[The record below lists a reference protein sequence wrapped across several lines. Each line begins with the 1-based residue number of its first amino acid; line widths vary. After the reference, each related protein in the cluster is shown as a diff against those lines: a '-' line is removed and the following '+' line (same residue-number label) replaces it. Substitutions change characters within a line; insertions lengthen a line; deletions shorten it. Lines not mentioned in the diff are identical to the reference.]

1 MIFPPMKIVE
11 SALEMQ
17 QAMLALRAQGK
28 RIGFVPTMGNL
39 HDGHLSLVR
48 LAKKHA
54 DAVVVSIFVNPT
66 QFGPTEDFAAYPRT
80 FAADRA
86 LCEREGVDFVFYPS
100 VAEIYPTG
108 ASVSVTENSLSRTLC
123 GAARPGHFDGVC
135 TIVAKLFNIVLPH
148 IAVLGEKDAQQL
160 RVLRRMVR
168 DLRFPVE
175 ILPGPTIREPDGLAR
190 SSRNQYLTPAQRPQA
205 ACLRRALDEA
215 ERLFAQGERDP
226 GKLIAAM
233 RVLIAQAPDAK
244 IDYVSIVDDETL
256 QPLDGPIV
264 RPALAALAV
273 WVGKPRLIDNTT
285 LRPV

>member
-1 MIFPPMKIVE
+1 MNILQT
-11 SALEMQ
+11 ALEMQ
-17 QAMLALRAQGK
+17 QTALALRAQGK

-39 HDGHLSLVR
+39 HEGHLSLLR
-48 LAKKHA
+48 LARQHA
-54 DAVVVSIFVNPT
+54 DVLVVSIFVNPT
-66 QFGPTEDFAAYPRT
+66 QFGPNEDFAAYPRT
-80 FAADRA
+80 FEADRA
-86 LCEREGVDFVFYPS
+86 LCEQENADIVFFPS
-100 VAEIYPTG
+100 VPEMYPGG

-123 GAARPGHFDGVC
+123 GASRPGHFDGVC
-135 TIVAKLFNIVLPH
+135 TVVAKLFNIVLPH

-168 DLRFPVE
+168 DLRFPVN
-175 ILPGPTIREPDGLAR
+175 IVPGPTIREPDGLAR
-190 SSRNQYLTPAQRPQA
+190 SSRNQYLTPEQRPQA
-205 ACLRRALDEA
+205 ACLRRALDMA
-215 ERLFAQGERDP
+215 ERLFAEGERNP
-226 GKLIAAM
+226 GKLVAAM
-233 RVLIAQAPDAK
+233 RALIAQAPDAK